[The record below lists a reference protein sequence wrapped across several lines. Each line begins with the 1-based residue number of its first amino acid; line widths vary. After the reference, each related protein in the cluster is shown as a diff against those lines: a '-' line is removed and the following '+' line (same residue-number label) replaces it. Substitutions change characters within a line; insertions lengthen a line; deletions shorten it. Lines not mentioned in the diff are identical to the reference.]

1 MKTKIL
7 FYNWIP
13 FDETDGRGGGVTI
26 YTRNLIRYLT
36 EHTDWDIYFLSSG
49 RAYDR
54 KRKETFIE
62 RTTNIFRGRCKSFQ
76 VVNSPVLSSAKLS
89 FAYPGDML
97 EDRVLKTVVGDFLAK
112 QGGFDIVHFQNF
124 EGLSLSVMELK
135 EDYPETRF
143 IYSLHNY
150 YLFCPQVML
159 WKDDS
164 ENCAEKD
171 CGGHC
176 ISCMPERVHKRK
188 VIYNQQI
195 NYERTENREISE
207 MRKRVQAFME
217 KGYRIYD
224 RCLKGR
230 MLPGEKER
238 LAKYFQLYRK
248 RNVQYIN
255 QYMDLVLAVSERVSE
270 IAIEQGVNAEKVK
283 VDYIGTE
290 AADGQKQCGG
300 YPYDGKVFYICY
312 LGYMRKMKG
321 FYFLLDALERMP
333 EKLAKNIGIKL
344 AVKITDDAVQK
355 RIEKLE
361 GKFAEVIQYQ
371 GYSHDQLPEILR
383 NVQLGIVPPLWEDN
397 LPQVAIEMR
406 SQGIPVLS
414 SNLGGAKELTC
425 SQDFVFRAGDTDE
438 FIEKINFFVRNPE
451 QLEEY
456 WRDATKLT
464 DMKAHVEALKTL
476 YMP

>member
-26 YTRNLIRYLT
+26 YTRNLIKYLA
-36 EHTDWDIYFLSSG
+36 EYTDWDIYFLSSG

-54 KRKETFIE
+54 KRRGTFIE
-62 RTTNIFRGRCKSFQ
+62 RTANILGESCKSFQ

-89 FAYPGDML
+89 FAYPEDML
-97 EDRVLKTVVGDFLAK
+97 EDRVLKTAVRDFFAE

-135 EDYPETRF
+135 EEYPQTRF

-164 ENCAEKD
+164 ENCAERD

-195 NYERTENREISE
+195 NYELAENGKISKTRER
-207 MRKRVQAFME
+207 MQAFIE
-217 KGYRIYD
+217 KSYGAYD
-224 RCLKGR
+224 KCLKGR
-230 MLPGEKER
+230 MLPGEKEK
-238 LAKYFQLYRK
+238 LAKHFQLYR
-248 RNVQYIN
+248 RWNVQYIN
-255 QYMDLVLAVSERVSE
+255 RYMDLVLAVSGRVSE
-270 IAIEQGVNAEKVK
+270 IAIEQGVSAEKVK
-283 VDYIGTE
+283 VDYIGTK
-290 AADGQKQCGG
+290 AAAGQKQWGS
-300 YPYDGKVFYICY
+300 YPYDGKVFHICY

-333 EKLAKNIGIKL
+333 EELAKDIGIKL
-344 AVKITDDAVQK
+344 AVKIMDAEVQK

-361 GKFAEVIQYQ
+361 GKFARVIQYQ
-371 GYSHDQLPEILR
+371 GYSHGQLPEILQ

-406 SQGIPVLS
+406 SQGIPLLVS
-414 SNLGGAKELTC
+414 DLGGAKELTR
-425 SQDFVFRAGDTDE
+425 SQDFVFRAGDTDG
-438 FIEKINFFVRNPE
+438 FIERVSFFVRNPE

-456 WRDATKLT
+456 WREVPKLT
-464 DMKAHVEALKTL
+464 DMKEHVERLKAF
-476 YMP
+476 YML